1 MPCQCDLIPHTH
13 KWPWHSQGDSLPHTH
28 TWLKETQEPK
38 PFNVSGH
45 TSPPNGMSGHFWCMT
60 KWFLYSRP
68 EVECPLQT
76 EFQSWNQSHQDQEKS
91 KQCNAQFPAGMI
103 HRRTFW
109 LHDNTDAIC
118 YIWNKDRF
126 QASDT
131 QNNSVNLLQKATAP
145 STLCSHENKWTC

>member
-1 MPCQCDLIPHTH
+1 MPCQCDLVPHTH

-45 TSPPNGMSGHFWCMT
+45 TSPPNDMSDHFWRMT
-60 KWFLYSRP
+60 KWFLYSWSRWNALSRP
-68 EVECPLQT
+68 SSSLETKVT
-76 EFQSWNQSHQDQEKS
+76 RTRKRAM
-91 KQCNAQFPAGMI
+91 QCNAQLPAGMI
-103 HRRTFW
+103 HHRTFW

-118 YIWNKDRF
+118 YIWNKDCF

-131 QNNSVNLLQKATAP
+131 QANNVNQLQKATAL
-145 STLCSHENKWTC
+145 STLCSPENKRTC